1 MEVEKLLKEKEEYI
15 TRLENCLLSYE
26 DVSDRLLEETVKI
39 VDDVDEKGKKIF
51 SNEQARIDELKKRL
65 PKDFFEKRK
74 LKISIEI
81 IRLKI
86 DFLSENIKFYSK

>member
-51 SNEQARIDELKKRL
+51 SNEQSRIDELKKRL

>member
-1 MEVEKLLKEKEEYI
+1 MEVEKLLKDKEEYI

-51 SNEQARIDELKKRL
+51 SNEQSRIDELKKRL

-86 DFLSENIKFYSK
+86 DFLSEKIKFYSK

>member
-51 SNEQARIDELKKRL
+51 SNEQSRIDELKKRL

-86 DFLSENIKFYSK
+86 DFLSEKIKFYSK